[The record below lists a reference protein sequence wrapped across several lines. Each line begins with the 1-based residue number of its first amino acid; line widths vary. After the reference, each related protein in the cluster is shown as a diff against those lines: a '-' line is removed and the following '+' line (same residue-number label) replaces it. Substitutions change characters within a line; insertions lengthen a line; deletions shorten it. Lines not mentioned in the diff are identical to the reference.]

1 MLEQLFTVWWGRV
14 CVDIPHLKL
23 LQLWSDQTLSFG
35 QRCVTPLDTLMHL
48 RHGVW
53 GATTT
58 LCAAA
63 EHATLQQEDTDETCD
78 GHNAAAEI
86 RQVKGYLP
94 AFYVYG
100 PSPGFGPFLPPQS
113 ACVPDVPLPSL
124 FAPLSLSLSQPSL
137 REYSRRVN
145 HINRTGLVVSA
156 VSTAKLSPSYFT
168 L

>member
-1 MLEQLFTVWWGRV
+1 MLEQLFTMWWGRV

-63 EHATLQQEDTDETCD
+63 EHATLQQEDTDEACD

-86 RQVKGYLP
+86 RQIKRRPTCILRIWSLSRLWTISSTTACMRAWCASAISVRP
-94 AFYVYG
+94 A
-100 PSPGFGPFLPPQS
+100 
-113 ACVPDVPLPSL
+113 
-124 FAPLSLSLSQPSL
+124 LSLSQPSL

-145 HINRTGLVVSA
+145 HINRAGLVVSV